1 VSTASRRAL
10 DHPQPWP
17 RHETHD
23 GHLKSFAVVSEF
35 QPAAKYAAYF
45 LSHHLPAEGPDDD

>member
-1 VSTASRRAL
+1 MTTRV
-10 DHPQPWP
+10 
-17 RHETHD
+17 

-35 QPAAKYAAYF
+35 QQAAKYAAYF

>member
-45 LSHHLPAEGPDDD
+45 LSHHLPAEGLDDD